1 MPDPVWDDPTIYDPM
16 KHGPPYLPDV
26 RTAMQTKNASVKA
39 MINRVSNELVN
50 EAQAMLESMTGDYG
64 HSKMAELAALVAYLR
79 GLAMVHQTHHWQ
91 TRGCAYY
98 GDHLLFERLYGNVS
112 GEVDSVAEKAV
123 GTGQH
128 LLVQPIMQT
137 AHLGQVI
144 KCLYRGAPVDPEPT
158 GYVALSLRAELCF
171 MVFLQLV
178 YARLQASGGLS
189 LGIDNQLQGIADK
202 HEENLYLLRQRMG
215 SRQASL
221 PKPDAWKAT

>member
-1 MPDPVWDDPTIYDPM
+1 
-16 KHGPPYLPDV
+16 
-26 RTAMQTKNASVKA
+26 MQSKNASVKA
-39 MINRVSNELVN
+39 MINKVSNELVA
-50 EAQAMLESMTGDYG
+50 EAQAMLEAMSADYG
-64 HSKMAELAALVAYLR
+64 HLKMSELAVLVAYLR
-79 GLAMVHQTHHWQ
+79 ALSTVHQTHHWQ
-91 TRGCAYY
+91 TRGGHYY
-98 GDHLLFERLYGNVS
+98 GDHLLFERLYSNVS
-112 GEVDSVAEKAV
+112 GEIDGVAEKAI

-137 AHLGQVI
+137 AHLGQI
-144 KCLYRGAPVDPEPT
+144 MKCLYRDAPVDPDPQ

-215 SRQASL
+215 SRQASG